1 VGQAIVLVAWKLRN
15 CHTKIHRHEYQCHN
29 CMNST
34 VSVWHSAASPQL
46 GLHVILGGAD
56 HRFSWSARKNDR
68 RQKAIVCP
76 TRNLRSAQR
85 NEDLVAQAFLPVL
98 DLIFSQFP
106 VPGKIVE
113 ARICEVDQARSA
125 FLPNNE

>member
-1 VGQAIVLVAWKLRN
+1 V
-15 CHTKIHRHEYQCHN
+15 
-29 CMNST
+29 
-34 VSVWHSAASPQL
+34 PQL
-46 GLHVILGGAD
+46 HEFNGLRMAQRGFAATGRYVILGGAD

-125 FLPNNE
+125 FLPNNEKRHDPPDSGN